1 MGLEGAGRMGWD
13 AMGRGRG
20 ELGFSVLDL
29 TRSSSPSCLTPFGPA
44 RLTPRPRPTP
54 AAAPLR
60 AQDEAQL
67 IAADE
72 LCSRGWFW
80 HKKYR
85 CWMIHAPSTMVT
97 KAPQARSE
105 RGSYLVFDTSIWDVV
120 QKADLEISYADVE
133 APVQLN
139 RAKAMPAGQA
149 R

>member
-1 MGLEGAGRMGWD
+1 MNHPACCQCPCFQQSQSPHTQL
-13 AMGRGRG
+13 
-20 ELGFSVLDL
+20 LLQPL
-29 TRSSSPSCLTPFGPA
+29 TQYTTTLH
-44 RLTPRPRPTP
+44 
-54 AAAPLR
+54 PLP
-60 AQDEAQL
+60 QDEAQL

-97 KAPQARSE
+97 KAPQSRSE

-139 RAKAMPAGQA
+139 RNKAPATGMA

>member
-1 MGLEGAGRMGWD
+1 LVRRCAGHGPW
-13 AMGRGRG
+13 
-20 ELGFSVLDL
+20 L
-29 TRSSSPSCLTPFGPA
+29 TRVA
-44 RLTPRPRPTP
+44 APRPPSP
-54 AAAPLR
+54 P
-60 AQDEAQL
+60 QDEAQL

-97 KAPQARSE
+97 KAPQSRSE

-139 RAKAMPAGQA
+139 RAKAPAGQA

>member
-1 MGLEGAGRMGWD
+1 MSLLPAIP
-13 AMGRGRG
+13 
-20 ELGFSVLDL
+20 V
-29 TRSSSPSCLTPFGPA
+29 TPHTAACIASTATDIPHH
-44 RLTPRPRPTP
+44 LQPTP
-54 AAAPLR
+54 
-60 AQDEAQL
+60 QDEAQL

-97 KAPQARSE
+97 KAPQSRSE

-139 RAKAMPAGQA
+139 RNKQPATGMA